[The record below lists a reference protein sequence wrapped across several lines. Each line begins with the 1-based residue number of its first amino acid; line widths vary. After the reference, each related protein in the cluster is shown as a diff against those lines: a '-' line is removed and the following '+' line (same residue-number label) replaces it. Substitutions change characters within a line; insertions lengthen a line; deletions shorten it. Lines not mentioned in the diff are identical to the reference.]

1 METKTE
7 KLGIVNAI
15 MHILKLDD
23 AGKIEKFFVR
33 QTKEA
38 AQNASGIRTNM
49 GIKKTQLEASIQKL
63 EDKIEDAREA
73 VKDAYTNVKVE
84 DVATNADME
93 SFSSKYWG
101 KIRDA
106 EDKVSKLE
114 EELKFIKEKAG
125 EEEKEDLAQ
134 IAKWES
140 RIVKIKDFK

>member
-106 EDKVSKLE
+106 EDEVSKLE

>member
-84 DVATNADME
+84 DVATHADME

-140 RIVKIKDFK
+140 RIAKIKNFK

>member
-38 AQNASGIRTNM
+38 AQSVSGIKTNM